1 MDLSAYES
9 LKLSTEMDGRVVL
22 LRFDHGKAN
31 EMGSVE
37 LQELEQLTRDLEQD
51 PASIAL
57 ITYSERVSRRGT
69 PIFVAGANVTE
80 RAGWDDERVKAHVAW
95 QRSVLAGL
103 KAAPVLH
110 IGVISGVALG
120 WGTEYLLCCDY
131 RIACAGSSFALP
143 ETGLGI
149 LPGAGGTSEL
159 WAHIGVAQT
168 LRLGMTGE
176 RILPDEACRIGLVQE
191 VAEDLVA
198 GLSRARALAALA
210 AKRSPTANA
219 AFKQSVLAA
228 VGRDPSDR
236 HVLEEIAY
244 AHCVDSG
251 QAAVGRAH
259 FADIRAGQAPPWG
272 PRVRLGGSD
281 ATSG

>member
-1 MDLSAYES
+1 
-9 LKLSTEMDGRVVL
+9 
-22 LRFDHGKAN
+22 
-31 EMGSVE
+31 
-37 LQELEQLTRDLEQD
+37 
-51 PASIAL
+51 
-57 ITYSERVSRRGT
+57 
-69 PIFVAGANVTE
+69 
-80 RAGWDDERVKAHVAW
+80 VAW
-95 QRSVLAGL
+95 QRQVLAGL

-110 IGVISGVALG
+110 IGVVSGVALG

-131 RIACAGSSFALP
+131 RIATGGSSFALP

-159 WAHIGVAQT
+159 WAHIGVAHT

-176 RILPDEACRIGLVQE
+176 RIQPDEACRIGLVQE
-191 VAEDLVA
+191 VAQDLAAGLDRAKQLVDLVI
-198 GLSRARALAALA
+198 R
-210 AKRSPTANA
+210 RSPTAVA

-228 VGRDPSDR
+228 VGRDPSER

-259 FADIRAGQAPPWG
+259 FADIRAGQVPPWG
-272 PRVRLGGSD
+272 DRILLGGGD
-281 ATSG
+281 ATS